1 MEQLLTNGGDVRRS
15 CQPGPLWAN
24 AFSVKSLISLQSV
37 SNDIHSYL
45 GQGVI
50 EFKDIKK
57 QTATERLRWVGT
69 YMCGPLAPVRESF

>member
-1 MEQLLTNGGDVRRS
+1 
-15 CQPGPLWAN
+15 
-24 AFSVKSLISLQSV
+24 VKSLISLQSV